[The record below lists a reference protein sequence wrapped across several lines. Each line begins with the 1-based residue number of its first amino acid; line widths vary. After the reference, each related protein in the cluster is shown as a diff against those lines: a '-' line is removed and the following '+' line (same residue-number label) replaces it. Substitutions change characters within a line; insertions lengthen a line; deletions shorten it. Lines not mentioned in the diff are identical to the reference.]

1 MTDPIR
7 IALLEDDAA
16 LLESYQQRLSAAPH
30 IVVAGAVSTGAELEA
45 LLAAQPVDVA
55 LLDLAVPAG
64 PENPAPYPL
73 LTALPRL
80 LQAYPALHALVI
92 ARHTDRSLIGAVLET
107 GVSGY
112 LLKDDAATLEA
123 LAAVVTTVARGGLVF
138 SANAF
143 HSLPRRGPRTGPRL
157 TARQQEALAL
167 SAAYPDAPLAELAQ
181 RLGVMNSTARN
192 LLSGAYLRL
201 GVRNRASAV
210 TRARQLGLIAANGLN
225 GLPEAAWSAAPEGL
239 S

>member
-1 MTDPIR
+1 MTNPIR
-7 IALLEDDAA
+7 VALLEDD
-16 LLESYQQRLSAAPH
+16 LTTLDNYRHRLSQAPPLVVVGAAR
-30 IVVAGAVSTGAELEA
+30 AWSELEA
-45 LLAAQPVDVA
+45 LLADAPVDVA
-55 LLDLAVPAG
+55 LLDLSVPTSPDNA
-64 PENPAPYPL
+64 APYPV
-73 LTALPRL
+73 LTALPGL
-80 LQAYPALHALVI
+80 LQAHPALHALVI

-112 LLKDDAATLEA
+112 LLKDDVEMLDA
-123 LAAVVTTVARGGLVF
+123 LAAVVMTVAGGGLVF
-138 SANAF
+138 SPNAF
-143 HSLPRRGPRTGPRL
+143 HSLPRRGPRSGPRL

-210 TRARQLGLIAANGLN
+210 SRARQLGLIGVNGT
-225 GLPEAAWSAAPEGL
+225 PAAAWSPAGDGL